1 MELLTFEEVA
11 NIFKVDVDTIKCW
24 VQRGQLPRYVLW
36 KLPNSKRG
44 TVRIIKSKLE
54 EWQQNGCLQT

>member
-1 MELLTFEEVA
+1 MEFLTFKEVA
-11 NIFKVDVDTIKCW
+11 EVFKVDELTVKSW
-24 VQRGQLPRYVLW
+24 VQRGQLPKFVLW

-44 TVRIIKSKLE
+44 TIRIIKSKLE